1 MFIGCRGRHL
11 AHMAQSEQTT
21 LWFDHGTQAEEDDK
35 YIDLAA
41 ALTAANR
48 KQYHQVSRD
57 GSALKY
63 IVRITATKGTTAVQT
78 LQNSYF
84 LSNATKMTTKGWK
97 AQLRHAGVKLKDL
110 PPYGRR
116 PRFALENKAFY
127 QNVQDA
133 GTGEFI
139 SEISDLH
146 LVPKTANGGNT
157 YFVTYNSTDGKSI
170 RYHSDMAAS
179 TTNIAANM
187 VTQVTITDG
196 AGTESNVSLVM
207 SDTAGFQVIDEYFKS
222 RRQSPDVSIDTPG
235 PTQDSDMLNLFSIA
249 EELSDDI
256 IEGISEYMD
265 WKPYTPDSATNNF
278 SELCEAG
285 TVSTITSATAQYPP
299 VSYDCEVPLGL
310 LKIPHDQSASFRVD
324 VLSIHEM

>member
-1 MFIGCRGRHL
+1 
-11 AHMAQSEQTT
+11 MAQSEQTT
-21 LWFDHGTQAEEDDK
+21 LWFDHGVTAEEDDK

-48 KQYHQVSRD
+48 KQYHQVSSD

-63 IVRITATKGTTAVQT
+63 HIRITCTKGTTRANT
-78 LQNSYF
+78 LQNSYM
-84 LSNATKMTTKGWK
+84 LSNSTKMTTKGWK
-97 AQLRHAGVKLKDL
+97 AQLRHAGVKLRDL

-127 QNVQDA
+127 GNVQDA
-133 GTGEFI
+133 GTGETI
-139 SEISDLH
+139 YEISDLH
-146 LVPKTANGGNT
+146 LDPKTANGGST
-157 YFVTYNSTDGKSI
+157 YFTTYTSTDGKSV
-170 RYHSDMAAS
+170 RYHSGMAAS

-196 AGTESNVSLVM
+196 AGTESNVPLVM
-207 SDTAGFQVIDEYFKS
+207 SGGAGFQVIDEYLKA

-235 PTQDSDMLNLFSIA
+235 PAQDSDMLNLFSIA

-265 WKPYTPDSATNNF
+265 WKPYTPDHVTNNF

-285 TVSTITSATAQYPP
+285 TVSTATSATSQYPP

-310 LKIPHDQSASFRVD
+310 LMINHDQSGSFRID
-324 VLSIHEM
+324 VLAISEM

>member
-1 MFIGCRGRHL
+1 
-11 AHMAQSEQTT
+11 MAQSEQTT
-21 LWFDHGTQAEEDDK
+21 LYFDHGTSSEEDDK

-57 GSALKY
+57 GTALKY
-63 IVRITATKGTTAVQT
+63 IVRITSTKGTTTAHT
-78 LQNSYF
+78 LQNSF
-84 LSNATKMTTKGWK
+84 MIANATKMTTKGWK

-116 PRFALENKAFY
+116 PRFALAADAFY

-139 SEISDLH
+139 SEISNLH
-146 LVPKTANGGNT
+146 LEPKLSNGGSD
-157 YFVTYNSTDGKSI
+157 YFVTYTSTDGKSI
-170 RYHSDMAAS
+170 RYHSANAAS

-187 VTQVTITDG
+187 VTQVVVTDG

-207 SDTAGFQVIDEYFKS
+207 TGTAGFQVINEYLKS
-222 RRQSPDVSIDTPG
+222 RRQTPDVSIDTPG
-235 PTQDSDMLNLFSIA
+235 PAQDSDMLNLFSVA

-256 IEGISEYMD
+256 VEGISEYMD
-265 WKPYTPDSATNNF
+265 WKPYTPDTSNNAF
-278 SELCEAG
+278 DELAEAG
-285 TVSTITSATAQYPP
+285 TVSAVTSATIQYPP
-299 VSYDCEVPLGL
+299 VTYDCEVPLGL
-310 LKIPHDQSASFRVD
+310 LKIDHNQSSSFRID
-324 VLSIHEM
+324 VLAIHEM